1 MMRTPLLVGN
11 WKMHKTVAEAVALV
25 QDIHVLTADAEG
37 VEIVVCPPFTA
48 LYAVRTAICAS
59 HLRLGAQNLYPVA
72 SGAFTGEVSPVML
85 RDVGCMYVIVGHSE
99 RRRLFGE
106 TSALVQEKV
115 HAAYKHRLIPI
126 MCVGE
131 TAEQRDAGTTDEVI
145 TAQVQ
150 TGLAGL
156 TLEEARQAVVAYEP
170 VWAIGTG
177 RVASAAAAQ
186 AVCRHIRAI
195 VGKMYGPT
203 VAEAMRVLYGGS
215 VKPENI
221 RALLN
226 EADIDGALVGGASLS
241 ADQFAAIVKYR

>member
-1 MMRTPLLVGN
+1 MMRIPLLVGN

-25 QDIHVLTADAEG
+25 QDIHVLTADAAD

-59 HLRLGAQNLYPVA
+59 HLRLGAQNLYPAV
-72 SGAFTGEVSPVML
+72 SGAFTGEVSPAML
-85 RDVGCMYVIVGHSE
+85 RDVGCVYVIVGHSE

-106 TSALVQEKV
+106 TSALVREKV
-115 HAAYKHRLIPI
+115 HAALQHHLLPI

-131 TAEQRDAGTTDEVI
+131 TAEERDAGATEKI
-145 TAQVQ
+145 IAAQVQ
-150 TGLAGL
+150 TGLDGL
-156 TLEEARQAVVAYEP
+156 TPQQARQVVVAYEP

-186 AVCRHIRAI
+186 AVCRQIRTGVAE
-195 VGKMYGPT
+195 MYGADAAT
-203 VAEAMRVLYGGS
+203 AMRVLYGGS

-221 RALLN
+221 RALLD
-226 EADIDGALVGGASLS
+226 EEDIDGALVGGASLS